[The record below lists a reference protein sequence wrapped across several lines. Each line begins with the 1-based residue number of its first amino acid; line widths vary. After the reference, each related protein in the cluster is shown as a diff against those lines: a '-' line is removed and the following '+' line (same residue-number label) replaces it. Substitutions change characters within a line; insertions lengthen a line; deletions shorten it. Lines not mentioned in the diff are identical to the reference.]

1 MSEVVIIARIVAE
14 DGQWEL
20 LRAAIDDLAA
30 ASREEAGNKGYD
42 VFVSASRQAE
52 FLIHEIWSDAEA
64 IANHGRMPHMAR
76 FKEIVKGKAQISVQ
90 KLAKT

>member
-1 MSEVVIIARIVAE
+1 MSEVVIIARIVPE

-64 IANHGRMPHMAR
+64 IANHGRTSHMTR

>member
-1 MSEVVIIARIVAE
+1 MSEVVIIARIVPE
-14 DGQWEL
+14 DGHKET
-20 LRAAIDDLAA
+20 LRAAIDDLAV
-30 ASREEAGNKGYD
+30 ASREEAGNKSYD
-42 VFVSASRQAE
+42 VFVSANQQAE

-64 IANHGRMPHMAR
+64 IANHGRTSHMAR